1 MSLLEAEITALDDH
15 RHEPVARKHP
25 TISVVIPTLNEAKN
39 LPAILARLPAM
50 VSEVIVVDGRST
62 DGTVEVARQCLPGVR
77 IVNQDGRGK
86 GNALACGFRAVTG
99 DITVMMDADGSAD
112 PREIPR
118 FVAAL
123 ANGYDFAKGTR
134 FVTGGGSTDITPLR
148 RAGNWGLTTMVNR
161 IWGVRYSDLCYGYN
175 AFWTRILP
183 TVYPDSPGFE
193 VETLISIKLA
203 TASANVVEVPSVE
216 AERVHGESN
225 LHAGRDG
232 IRVLRTILAE
242 WLRPR

>member
-1 MSLLEAEITALDDH
+1 MSLLEADVTVLDNH
-15 RHEPVARKHP
+15 RPEPHERKHP

-39 LPAILARLPAM
+39 LPRTLAQLPAM
-50 VSEVIVVDGRST
+50 VSEVIIVDGHST
-62 DGTVEVARQCLPGVR
+62 DGTIEVAQQCLPGVT
-77 IVNQDGRGK
+77 IVHQDGRGK

-99 DITVMMDADGSAD
+99 DITVMLDADGSSD

-123 ANGYDFAKGTR
+123 TNGYDFAKGTR
-134 FVTGGGSTDITPLR
+134 FMTGGGSTDITPLR
-148 RAGNWGLTTMVNR
+148 RAGNRSLTAMVNR

-183 TVYPDSPGFE
+183 AVYPDSPGFE

-203 TASANVVEVPSVE
+203 TAAVNVVEVPSVE
-216 AERVHGESN
+216 AERIHGTSH

-242 WLRPR
+242 WMRPR